1 MAPMGNRAFGAVRR
15 LSLVYGKGNGHD
27 VSEWRRQFRGNS
39 DLGALGPQGGRGG
52 CSKRWKEHKR
62 HKIATAAAAM

>member
-27 VSEWRRQFRGNS
+27 VSEWSRQFRGNS
-39 DLGALGPQGGRGG
+39 DVGTVIWGALGPQGGG
-52 CSKRWKEHKR
+52 
-62 HKIATAAAAM
+62 M